1 MRDVSLVRE
10 DVRQF
15 HIHSCLG
22 SGGFGEVYRA
32 TMTSAGGV
40 SHEVAVKVLHDG
52 LDPRSQ
58 AVQRLRDEGKLLALL
73 RHPSILSVHDLVVL
87 GGRVAL
93 VTEYVE
99 GGDLDTCFSQGGMSI
114 RALVDSVGH
123 VAAALDAAW
132 TTVGPEGKALH
143 LVHRDVK
150 PANIRIGKHGEVKL
164 LDFGIATA
172 AGVKREAQTQAK
184 ALIGSYLYMSPER
197 LDRSES
203 KNPAGDVYALGAVL
217 YEGVTD
223 KRIFGEIE
231 LKEQN
236 KLSWDED
243 DHDTFIREHVAAIE
257 DLDPEIASLILE
269 MMQHDE
275 AARPLPADLARRC
288 DRMADEMSGTSLR
301 QWAWD
306 YEWPETAELPG
317 ELGGKTI
324 TEAGFT
330 TSAGTPLN
338 LHDGSTSDTIAG
350 FDSGPDNE
358 PSVIS
363 TRVVGR
369 FVVAGASV
377 MVLVCIVVFAV
388 LITLWFA
395 LNTGENPSPDGEVP
409 VVETP
414 EPAVETPEPAVET
427 PEPVVETP
435 EPVVETPEPVVETPE
450 PVVRPPAPVVEPI
463 EVPAPVNNLGT
474 VNIEGGVDVQLRGAA
489 GQFSGGRIPSGTYEV
504 WADFGAGMQKAYEGP
519 LTVPNGG
526 AVTVKC
532 SSLRQNCKP
541 K

>member
-1 MRDVSLVRE
+1 MQDVSSVRE

-73 RHPSILSVHDLVVL
+73 RHPSILSVHDLVIL
-87 GGRVAL
+87 SGRVAL

-99 GGDLDTCFSQGGMSI
+99 GGDLDTCFAQGGMSI
-114 RALVDSVGH
+114 RALIDAVGR

-132 TTVGPEGKALH
+132 NTAGPEGKPLH

-197 LDRSES
+197 LDRSDS

-223 KRIFGEIE
+223 TRIFGDIE
-231 LKEQN
+231 LKEQY
-236 KLSWDED
+236 KLSWEAE
-243 DHDTFIREHVAAIE
+243 DHDAFVKNRVDAVEG
-257 DLDPEIASLILE
+257 LDPQIAALILE

-275 AARPLPADLARRC
+275 TARPAPADLARRC

-301 QWAWD
+301 QRRSST
-306 YEWPETAELPG
+306 PPRCG
-317 ELGGKTI
+317 SKT
-324 TEAGFT
+324 
-330 TSAGTPLN
+330 
-338 LHDGSTSDTIAG
+338 
-350 FDSGPDNE
+350 
-358 PSVIS
+358 
-363 TRVVGR
+363 
-369 FVVAGASV
+369 
-377 MVLVCIVVFAV
+377 
-388 LITLWFA
+388 
-395 LNTGENPSPDGEVP
+395 
-409 VVETP
+409 
-414 EPAVETPEPAVET
+414 
-427 PEPVVETP
+427 
-435 EPVVETPEPVVETPE
+435 
-450 PVVRPPAPVVEPI
+450 
-463 EVPAPVNNLGT
+463 
-474 VNIEGGVDVQLRGAA
+474 
-489 GQFSGGRIPSGTYEV
+489 
-504 WADFGAGMQKAYEGP
+504 
-519 LTVPNGG
+519 
-526 AVTVKC
+526 
-532 SSLRQNCKP
+532 
-541 K
+541 

>member
-1 MRDVSLVRE
+1 MRDVSAVRE

-73 RHPSILSVHDLVVL
+73 RHPSILSVHDLVIL
-87 GGRVAL
+87 NGRVAL

-99 GGDLDTCFSQGGMSI
+99 GGDLDTCFSQGGMST
-114 RALVDSVGH
+114 RALVDAIGR

-132 TTVGPEGKALH
+132 TTIGPEGQQLQ

-172 AGVKREAQTQAK
+172 AGVKREAETQAK

-197 LDRSES
+197 LDRKDS
-203 KNPAGDVYALGAVL
+203 KKPAGDIYALGAVL
-217 YEGVTD
+217 YEGVTE
-223 KRIFGEIE
+223 RRFFGDIE
-231 LKEQN
+231 LKEQY
-236 KLSWDED
+236 KLAWNAEE
-243 DHDTFIREHVAAIE
+243 HDGFVKQIVDSIEGLEPAIA
-257 DLDPEIASLILE
+257 DLILE

-275 AARPLPADLARRC
+275 DARPKPADLARRC
-288 DRMADEMSGTSLR
+288 DRMADEMSGASLR

-306 YEWPETAELPG
+306 YNWPVSTDLPG

-330 TSAGTPLN
+330 TGAG
-338 LHDGSTSDTIAG
+338 LHGHETFIEVGVDTMAPG
-350 FDSGPDNE
+350 LGDQSGGDPGA
-358 PSVIS
+358 SS
-363 TRVVGR
+363 GR
-369 FVVAGASV
+369 NWMILGVVAVCGI
-377 MVLVCIVVFAV
+377 VLVAV
-388 LITLWFA
+388 AGIGGLAAVGGMSMLA
-395 LNTGENPSPDGEVP
+395 GEDPQPVP
-409 VVETP
+409 VPAPIIE
-414 EPAVETPEPAVET
+414 EPAPVVAE
-427 PEPVVETP
+427 PEPVVEEP
-435 EPVVETPEPVVETPE
+435 EPIPASPEPAPPQPIAVAPRPVAPAPE
-450 PVVRPPAPVVEPI
+450 PAPPKPKSNV
-463 EVPAPVNNLGT
+463 GT
-474 VNIEGGVDVQLRGAA
+474 VVVEGGVDIHLKGAA
-489 GQFSGGRIPSGTYEV
+489 GTFAGGSIPAGTYEIH
-504 WADFGAGMQKAYEGP
+504 ADFGDGLIKAFDGP
-519 LTVPNGG
+519 LTVPAGG

-532 SSLRQNCKP
+532 SALRHSCKP

>member
-1 MRDVSLVRE
+1 
-10 DVRQF
+10 
-15 HIHSCLG
+15 
-22 SGGFGEVYRA
+22 
-32 TMTSAGGV
+32 MTSAGGV

-73 RHPSILSVHDLVVL
+73 RHPSILSVHDLVIL
-87 GGRVAL
+87 SGRVAL

-99 GGDLDTCFSQGGMSI
+99 GGDLDTCFAQGGMSI
-114 RALVDSVGH
+114 RALIDAVGR

-132 TTVGPEGKALH
+132 NTAGPEGKPLH

-197 LDRSES
+197 LDRSDS

-223 KRIFGEIE
+223 TRIFGDIE
-231 LKEQN
+231 LKEQY
-236 KLSWDED
+236 KLSWEAE
-243 DHDTFIREHVAAIE
+243 DHDAFVKNRVDAVEG
-257 DLDPEIASLILE
+257 LDPQIAALILE

-275 AARPLPADLARRC
+275 TARPAPADLARRC

-306 YEWPETAELPG
+306 YEWPETDELPG

-330 TSAGTPLN
+330 TSAGLTGPI
-338 LHDGSTSDTIAG
+338 SKSQSVDTIAPGLGRSDTTLETGASGMAGKLLVAAVGGILLVG
-350 FDSGPDNE
+350 FLAIVAITAVWIGFNVSSPGEDVVVEVPTPVPATPGPSSEEPEPE
-358 PSVIS
+358 PSAEAPEPEPEVEAPAPEAPAP
-363 TRVVGR
+363 
-369 FVVAGASV
+369 VA
-377 MVLVCIVVFAV
+377 
-388 LITLWFA
+388 
-395 LNTGENPSPDGEVP
+395 PVP
-409 VVETP
+409 VAPAPSAPVPVAPEPKP
-414 EPAVETPEPAVET
+414 EPAVS
-427 PEPVVETP
+427 
-435 EPVVETPEPVVETPE
+435 
-450 PVVRPPAPVVEPI
+450 
-463 EVPAPVNNLGT
+463 NLGT
-474 VNIEGGVDVQLRGAA
+474 VTIEGGVDVQLRGAA
-489 GQFSGGRIPSGTYEV
+489 GQFSGGRIPAGTYEV
-504 WADFGAGMQKAYEGP
+504 WADFGSGMQKAYDGP
-519 LTVPNGG
+519 LTVPKGG